1 MSQLI
6 INLLGYP
13 QITLGQTSLQ
23 ELPSKAQALLFYLAV
38 TKQQFSREHLA
49 ELLWSNEEMPLD
61 KKLNNLR
68 GAGAL
73 LALNKTLAG
82 FLVVHRHSLAFRSES
97 DYQLDIDIFEAALRD
112 PNPTAVQLQTAVN
125 LYRDDF
131 LAGLNVRQAF
141 GFDDW
146 VQRQRE
152 RLRRLAMNALYL
164 QAVHYKQHRQY
175 HAGIE
180 CITRLLTLEPYFEE
194 AHRELMLLLALTGQV
209 SESCA
214 HYERYWD
221 TLDEE
226 GLEPEQETTAFYRQ
240 LLAGDIPAEAEP
252 QPVIAGEPRQ
262 TWTPPFQ
269 PPPSVPHFVGRTII
283 LQDILSALHAAG
295 RPPIQAIVG
304 MGGVGKSSLAI
315 EIAQA
320 AQPDF
325 PDGILWASV
334 ATSEPTAVIES
345 WAAAYGYDFSRI
357 GDLESMANAFR
368 GVLADKRV
376 LMVLDDVS
384 SVARIRPLLPN
395 GTAVRVLITTRD
407 HDLAYAIDGEV
418 WLLEELSPANG
429 RALLA
434 NILGKDRVN
443 AEAEAAA
450 AICDLL
456 QNLPLALEII
466 GQRLKS
472 RPRRQLTDVVQRLRD
487 EKKRLSVLQISD
499 REVRASFALSYATL
513 DDSLKQ
519 MFALMGVF
527 HGRSF
532 TAETLAAIAEQDR
545 YEAEDRIF
553 ALVALSLA
561 QEEGNVRYIQH
572 PLLADFAREQLV
584 EEGDAGGVY
593 GRFAHTYLT
602 LAQQHQHDYDALR
615 PEWDNLMA
623 AMQAAHDQQLWP
635 TVIDFADALHDA
647 WFARGRY
654 SQARRGYQWALEA
667 AKHEKQDQIMANCLR
682 QWGLACLEQRNVQ
695 EAKEHLINSN
705 EYFKSLNAQ
714 DGLARNEC
722 DLAQIAIEQSNYGL
736 AEKHIQTSRALWETL
751 HNLPGIAET
760 LHVEARMSY
769 FQGSHENTILLGKQ
783 ALEVLENIGA
793 EDKAIRTLS
802 LIASAFIMQDDPVP
816 AEAYAKQALQL
827 SDKYQAKG
835 DKAVILFVL
844 SSIAHYQHD
853 LTKAQAYGE
862 QSLNLLE
869 TIGDLG
875 SQAMILHQLGRIY
888 FKKKDYDLALQAGLK
903 SLNLCQ
909 QSQFK
914 LQMGW
919 TLTHI
924 AECYE
929 QFDQITKARESWQEA
944 WELAQT
950 LQHPGLLDY
959 VKQRYPPSVSKE

>member
-1 MSQLI
+1 MSQLK

-23 ELPSKAQALLFYLAV
+23 ELPAKAQALLYYLAV

-49 ELLWSNEEMPLD
+49 ELLWSNEKMPLD

-73 LALNKTLAG
+73 LALNKSLAD
-82 FLVVHRHSLAFRSES
+82 FLVVHRHSLAFRAES
-97 DYQLDIDIFEAALRD
+97 DFQLDVDIFESALRE
-112 PNPTAVQLQTAVN
+112 PNPTAGQLQTAVN

-164 QAVHYKQHRQY
+164 QAVHYKQQRQY
-175 HAGIE
+175 HAGID

-209 SESCA
+209 SEGCA

-221 TLDEE
+221 TLAEE
-226 GLEPEQETTAFYRQ
+226 GLEPEPETAAVYRQ
-240 LLAGDIPAEAEP
+240 LLAGDIPADVEP
-252 QPVIAGEPRQ
+252 QPVIAGEPRL

-269 PPPSVPHFVGRTII
+269 PPPSVPHFVGRSVIQ
-283 LQDILSALHAAG
+283 QDIHSALHAAG

-368 GVLADKRV
+368 GVLADKQV
-376 LMVLDDVS
+376 LIVLDDVS

-395 GTAVRVLITTRD
+395 GPAVRVLITTRD
-407 HDLAYAIDGEV
+407 HDLAYAVDGEV

-434 NILGKDRVN
+434 NILGAERVT

-450 AICDLL
+450 AICELL

-472 RPRRQLTDVVQRLRD
+472 RPRRRLADVVQRLRD

-513 DDSLKQ
+513 DGSLQ
-519 MFALMGVF
+519 EMFALMGLF

-561 QEEGNVRYIQH
+561 QEEGDVRYIQH
-572 PLLADFAREQLV
+572 PLLSDFARERLV
-584 EEGDAGGVY
+584 EEEDVGGVY
-593 GRFAHTYLT
+593 GRFAHTYRHF
-602 LAQQHQHDYDALR
+602 AQQHQHNYDALR

-623 AMQAAHDQQLWP
+623 AMQAAHEQQLWP

-654 SQARRGYQWALEA
+654 TQARQGYQWALEA
-667 AKHEKQDQIMANCLR
+667 AKHEKQEHMMANYLR

-695 EAKEHLINSN
+695 EAQEHLNESN
-705 EYFKSLNAQ
+705 KFFSKLQDQGGIAQ
-714 DGLARNEC
+714 NEC
-722 DLAQIAIEQSNYGL
+722 DLAGIAIEMSNYDL
-736 AEKHIQTSRALWETL
+736 AKKRLSTSRSLRK
-751 HNLPGIAET
+751 NLNDMPGIAEAY
-760 LHVEARMSY
+760 HVEARMNY
-769 FQGSHENTILLGKQ
+769 FQGNHDETIRLGNE
-783 ALEVLENIGA
+783 ALEILENAGL
-793 EDKAIRTLS
+793 EEKTIRTLS
-802 LIASAFIMQDDPVP
+802 LLASAFIMQDDY
-816 AEAYAKQALQL
+816 ESGEIYAQKALGL
-827 SDKYQAKG
+827 AHKFQAKG
-835 DKAVILFVL
+835 DIGVILNVL
-844 SSIAHYQHD
+844 SYNAFMQRNLD
-853 LTKAQAYGE
+853 KAQKYGE
-862 QSLNLLE
+862 QGLELLQ
-869 TIGDLG
+869 TVGDLG
-875 SQAMILHQLGRIY
+875 SQAMILYHLGLINRE
-888 FKKKDYDLALQAGLK
+888 KKQHDLALQYGLK
-903 SLNLCQ
+903 SLALCQ
-909 QSQFK
+909 QSQFN
-914 LQMGW
+914 LQTGW
-919 TLTHI
+919 TLTLI
-924 AECYE
+924 AKSYE
-929 QFDQITKARESWQEA
+929 SLADPAKADKSWKEA
-944 WELAQT
+944 QALAQSI
-950 LQHPGLLDY
+950 QHPGLLNY
-959 VKQRYPPSVSKE
+959 INQNHHHHP